1 MSKTRQGGGRT
12 GAPFLFY
19 LESTTRWLS
28 TLSLAVGALVSVML
42 AFIVGYSVLMRYL
55 FNHPQ
60 TWTDELSG
68 YLLVLIVMMGL
79 AEALRRGDHIGVDL
93 LTSRLS
99 EKGRRLIEIWG
110 MLAVIAFS
118 TILLTSRWQM
128 VAFSYSVG
136 LISDGYVEAPM
147 WIPKSTQLIGFSLLI
162 LAAVNRLI
170 QLLTGFDPDRH
181 PELFSSTHTSE

>member
-118 TILLTSRWQM
+118 TILLTSSWQM

-147 WIPKSTQLIGFSLLI
+147 WIPQSTQLIGFSLLI

>member
-118 TILLTSRWQM
+118 TILLTSSWQM

-147 WIPKSTQLIGFSLLI
+147 WLPQSTQLIGFSLLI

>member
-1 MSKTRQGGGRT
+1 MGKTRQGGGRT
-12 GAPFLFY
+12 AAPFLFY
-19 LESTTRWLS
+19 LESTTRRLS
-28 TLSLAVGALVSVML
+28 TASLAVGALVSVIL

-93 LTSRLS
+93 LTSRLP

-118 TILLTSRWQM
+118 IILLTSSWQM

-147 WIPKSTQLIGFSLLI
+147 WIPQSTQLIGFSLLI

-170 QLLTGFDPDRH
+170 QILTGFDPDRH
-181 PELFSSTHTSE
+181 PQSSSSTHTSE

>member
-93 LTSRLS
+93 LTGRLS

-118 TILLTSRWQM
+118 TILLTSSWQM

-147 WIPKSTQLIGFSLLI
+147 WIPQSTQLIGFSLLI

>member
-28 TLSLAVGALVSVML
+28 TLSLAGGALVSVML

-118 TILLTSRWQM
+118 TILLTSSWQM

-147 WIPKSTQLIGFSLLI
+147 WIPQSTQLIGFSLLI

>member
-110 MLAVIAFS
+110 MLAVI
-118 TILLTSRWQM
+118 
-128 VAFSYSVG
+128 V
-136 LISDGYVEAPM
+136 ISSG
-147 WIPKSTQLIGFSLLI
+147 
-162 LAAVNRLI
+162 
-170 QLLTGFDPDRH
+170 
-181 PELFSSTHTSE
+181 